1 MRRWTALGWATLA
14 SAAVACGG
22 GDDLLLPG
30 SADPA
35 AVSLVQGDQQNG
47 PVGQALPQPLV
58 ATVTDAS
65 GRPVQG
71 ATVVF
76 VLNDPAPGASVSPD
90 TAITGADGNAA
101 ASVVLGTRPGT
112 QAGTV
117 EALGAPSASTVPAWV
132 PGRVPRTTLAAA
144 FPSAPVIAV
153 SGETDAPGAGSF
165 RTKTTVAPCTGRPLA
180 SVTVATSG
188 WGNAWPTGPFC
199 WSPCTRL
206 TAAGSAEPGRR
217 RSSPP
222 PHATAALASVAQPN
236 AVHRLMP
243 SPRSYGFQ
251 HTATRSRVSESRAGL
266 DIDPP
271 NESRSQGGGRDP

>member
-76 VLNDPAPGASVSPD
+76 VLSDPAPGASISPD
-90 TAITGADGNAA
+90 TVTTGADGNAA

-117 EALGAPSASTVPAWV
+117 EAL
-132 PGRVPRTTLAAA
+132 
-144 FPSAPVIAV
+144 
-153 SGETDAPGAGSF
+153 
-165 RTKTTVAPCTGRPLA
+165 
-180 SVTVATSG
+180 
-188 WGNAWPTGPFC
+188 
-199 WSPCTRL
+199 
-206 TAAGSAEPGRR
+206 
-217 RSSPP
+217 
-222 PHATAALASVAQPN
+222 
-236 AVHRLMP
+236 
-243 SPRSYGFQ
+243 
-251 HTATRSRVSESRAGL
+251 
-266 DIDPP
+266 
-271 NESRSQGGGRDP
+271 